1 MRIQVKGFHLK
12 GSFIAMR
19 GPVDFKFCSELL
31 EYRRVRVYRRWR
43 FSRWLAALS
52 SYSAKRRRRMHGDMR
67 SVNSFAARM
76 AGYIRKR
83 DRANDKLLTMYRLR
97 YADRVETALKE
108 LKMAKAKAYLMF
120 TKMAKTKRLRMWRG
134 AMHMFWKEIK
144 TIMDLQSEPWTHSD
158 EVVASLKLS
167 LYWMKQLQTTTSKG
181 WLQGE
186 IRGLLESA
194 MMKLFW
200 TD

>member
-1 MRIQVKGFHLK
+1 MRIQVKGFHVK
-12 GSFIAMR
+12 GSFVAMR
-19 GPVDFKFCSELL
+19 GPVDFKLCSEIL

-52 SYSAKRRRRMHGDMR
+52 SYSAKRRRKMRGDWR
-67 SVNSFAARM
+67 SVNLHAARM
-76 AGYIRKR
+76 TGFIRRR
-83 DRANDKLLTMYRLR
+83 DRANNKLLTMYSLR
-97 YADRVETALKE
+97 YSDQVTAAMEE
-108 LKMAKAKAYLMF
+108 LRMAKAKAHRMCA
-120 TKMAKTKRLRMWRG
+120 KMAETKRLKMWKG
-134 AMHMFWKEIK
+134 AMHMFWTEIK
-144 TIMDLQSEPWTHSD
+144 MIMELKSEPWTHSD

-194 MMKLFW
+194 MEKLFW